1 MVQEKIKQMIATRK
15 RIASKGTPTQ
25 IKRLKSNFQS
35 EDHMEEYENQ
45 KPKSSIS
52 QRLHSARKSKNMEA
66 HSNTTDSSN
75 KNDINVVRL
84 IDDVF
89 DKSFDLGK
97 YFNRK
102 NLNPE

>member
-1 MVQEKIKQMIATRK
+1 MIATRK

-25 IKRLKSNFQS
+25 IKRLKSNFDS
-35 EDHMEEYENQ
+35 EEYIEDLEHQ

-52 QRLHSARKSKNMEA
+52 QRPLSARRSKNIEA
-66 HSNTTDSSN
+66 HSHTTDSSN
-75 KNDINVVRL
+75 KNDIDVVRL
-84 IDDVF
+84 INDVF

>member
-1 MVQEKIKQMIATRK
+1 MDE
-15 RIASKGTPTQ
+15 
-25 IKRLKSNFQS
+25 FQC
-35 EDHMEEYENQ
+35 Q

-52 QRLHSARKSKNMEA
+52 QRPHSARRSTKIEA

-75 KNDINVVRL
+75 KNDIDVVRL
-84 IDDVF
+84 INDVF
-89 DKSFDLGK
+89 EASFDLGK